1 MSMMAEVQQNKASG
15 LKHAL
20 SEWREVVLPA
30 SSVINMDLEWYPGV
44 IIGLVSTFFLSV
56 WYWDPTLISFVSFC
70 GLLFTVMDYLG
81 PKIINQVYGV
91 DSWTPSKE
99 RQFDEV
105 CENVVLG
112 MDKLE
117 SLWNLLREARSSKP
131 VFHFVG
137 TLMFFFSLAALGNRI
152 NNFFLAYLVTNF
164 VLLMPGLYKK
174 GILQQLYAQTTLK
187 FAEIVKGKDYLKKA
201 E

>member
-1 MSMMAEVQQNKASG
+1 
-15 LKHAL
+15 
-20 SEWREVVLPA
+20 
-30 SSVINMDLEWYPGV
+30 
-44 IIGLVSTFFLSV
+44 
-56 WYWDPTLISFVSFC
+56 
-70 GLLFTVMDYLG
+70 MDYLG

-137 TLMFFFSLAALGNRI
+137 TLMFFFSLAARLPSWVSI
-152 NNFFLAYLVTNF
+152 ASFLTSWSSSSV
-164 VLLMPGLYKK
+164 
-174 GILQQLYAQTTLK
+174 
-187 FAEIVKGKDYLKKA
+187 
-201 E
+201 